1 MHEARGS
8 AALFLVEKSV
18 NSSAEENGR
27 MDPIELVIIGII
39 VVVIVVMGP
48 KRIPELARALGSAKK
63 EFNAGA
69 ASTPVSTTATMSS
82 EQKGGGDDLMVAA
95 RKLGISTEGKTREQ
109 ISAEIVRKTAGT

>member
-1 MHEARGS
+1 
-8 AALFLVEKSV
+8 
-18 NSSAEENGR
+18 

-69 ASTPVSTTATMSS
+69 ASTPGSTTTATVADGQM
-82 EQKGGGDDLMVAA
+82 GGDDLMVAA

>member
-1 MHEARGS
+1 
-8 AALFLVEKSV
+8 
-18 NSSAEENGR
+18 

-69 ASTPVSTTATMSS
+69 ASPTGSTSVTMAS
-82 EQKGGGDDLMVAA
+82 EQMGGDDLMVAA
-95 RKLGISTEGKTREQ
+95 RKLGISTEGKTRAQ

>member
-1 MHEARGS
+1 
-8 AALFLVEKSV
+8 
-18 NSSAEENGR
+18 
-27 MDPIELVIIGII
+27 MDPLELVIIGII
-39 VVVIVVMGP
+39 IVVIVVMGP

-69 ASTPVSTTATMSS
+69 QSTPQVSPSPMTDTQM
-82 EQKGGGDDLMVAA
+82 GGDDLMVAA

>member
-1 MHEARGS
+1 
-8 AALFLVEKSV
+8 
-18 NSSAEENGR
+18 
-27 MDPIELVIIGII
+27 MDPVELVIIGII
-39 VVVIVVMGP
+39 VVVLVVMGP

-69 ASTPVSTTATMSS
+69 AATPSAAGASMAATGTG
-82 EQKGGGDDLMVAA
+82 EDDLMIAA

>member
-1 MHEARGS
+1 
-8 AALFLVEKSV
+8 
-18 NSSAEENGR
+18 
-27 MDPIELVIIGII
+27 MDPVELVIIGII
-39 VVVIVVMGP
+39 IVVVVVMGP

-69 ASTPVSTTATMSS
+69 APTQTSSVSMAGAGMA
-82 EQKGGGDDLMVAA
+82 EDDLMVAA

>member
-1 MHEARGS
+1 
-8 AALFLVEKSV
+8 
-18 NSSAEENGR
+18 

-39 VVVIVVMGP
+39 IVVVVVMGP

-69 ASTPVSTTATMSS
+69 QSGPAIGTSVASGAQMG
-82 EQKGGGDDLMVAA
+82 EDDLMVAA

>member
-1 MHEARGS
+1 
-8 AALFLVEKSV
+8 
-18 NSSAEENGR
+18 
-27 MDPIELVIIGII
+27 MDPLELIIIGIV

-69 ASTPVSTTATMSS
+69 QSAQPAPAMA
-82 EQKGGGDDLMVAA
+82 EPQMGGDDLMVAA

>member
-1 MHEARGS
+1 
-8 AALFLVEKSV
+8 
-18 NSSAEENGR
+18 
-27 MDPIELVIIGII
+27 MDPLELVIIGII
-39 VVVIVVMGP
+39 IVVIVVMGP

-69 ASTPVSTTATMSS
+69 ASAPEASTSAAVGSQM
-82 EQKGGGDDLMVAA
+82 GGDDLMVAA